1 LSNTSAGLQQ
11 SDFCNGLPA
20 LFEALLRAEAT
31 GVVEPPTAGRFLG
44 SGSFSTSHVGGP
56 AMSRGPLLVASL
68 LTAAG
73 CAATARPTLDLA
85 ADPARLTIVQKH
97 SKPIPGLEGA
107 AAIRIYDIR
116 WGKVLFEI
124 VGEGGRTIVDTVSV
138 KRNDVVPFMLGGR
151 KYYVRVVE
159 LKNVFAGDDHGV
171 FEVTTQEPAQNRG
184 PQRKAKKA
192 H

>member
-1 LSNTSAGLQQ
+1 
-11 SDFCNGLPA
+11 
-20 LFEALLRAEAT
+20 
-31 GVVEPPTAGRFLG
+31 
-44 SGSFSTSHVGGP
+44 
-56 AMSRGPLLVASL
+56 MSRGPLLVASL

-73 CAATARPTLDLA
+73 CASTTGLTLD
-85 ADPARLTIVQKH
+85 PVRLTIVQKH

-107 AAIRIYDIR
+107 AAIRIHNIS

-124 VGEGGRTIVDTVSV
+124 VGEGDRTIVDTISV
-138 KRNDVVPFMLGGR
+138 KQNDVVPFMLGGR

-171 FEVTTQEPAQNRG
+171 FEVTTREPAQNRG
-184 PQRKAKKA
+184 PQPKGKKA